1 MRVPHGGTLRSRAD
15 ARRRSVITV
24 TGHAG
29 YEVVLL
35 RHGET
40 LGYDGDL
47 GLTPLGERQ
56 ADERGTALAKEI
68 APGTDVR
75 MPHARTARAT
85 ATAVGLRGALVEKLG
100 DPGDGTTVGALYAE
114 PLLANLRFAL
124 HGEVVDTSVA
134 VTTRLPMPGEEPPDW
149 VREYDRFDS
158 DYRAVAAAGG
168 PIEYWLHNPTLFF
181 EPPQLAAYRM
191 WRAVAAFGALRGD
204 RPLLVTATTHS
215 APMRAFVASAL
226 GRDPGEPHNL
236 EEIRVQVDGDG
247 TATVTFRG
255 DVVSFEAIP
264 TPPPWF
270 A

>member
-1 MRVPHGGTLRSRAD
+1 VA
-15 ARRRSVITV
+15 AV

-56 ADERGTALAKEI
+56 ARERGTALAKEI
-68 APGTDVR
+68 VPGIDVR
-75 MPHARTARAT
+75 MPHAQTARAT
-85 ATAVGLRGALVEKLG
+85 ATAVVLRAALVEGLG
-100 DPGDGTTVGALYAE
+100 DPGDGTTVGPLHPE

-134 VTTRLPMPGEEPPDW
+134 VTARLRLPKGELPDW
-149 VREYDRFDS
+149 AREYDRFDS
-158 DYRAVAAAGG
+158 DYRAIAAAGG
-168 PIEYWLHNPTLFF
+168 PIEYWLHHPALFF
-181 EPPQLAAYRM
+181 EPPQLAAHRM
-191 WRAVAAFGALRGD
+191 WRAVAAFGELGAD
-204 RPLLVTATTHS
+204 RPLLVVATTHS
-215 APMRAFVASAL
+215 APMRAVVASAL

-236 EEIRVQVDGDG
+236 EDVRVQVDGDG
-247 TATVTFRG
+247 AATLMFR
-255 DVVSFEAIP
+255 DELVSFAALP
-264 TPPPWF
+264 MPPPWF